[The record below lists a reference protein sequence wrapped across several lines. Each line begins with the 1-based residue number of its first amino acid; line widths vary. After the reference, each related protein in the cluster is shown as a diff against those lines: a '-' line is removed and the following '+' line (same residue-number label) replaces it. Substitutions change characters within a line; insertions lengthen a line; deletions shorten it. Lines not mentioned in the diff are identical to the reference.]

1 MPFVKEIYNLQST
14 KDKAIILNNV
24 KEKCK
29 KICEIISVNPISK
42 VTYVLEKVTY
52 VLENCPTL
60 MIQEKE
66 N

>member
-42 VTYVLEKVTY
+42 VTYVN
-52 VLENCPTL
+52 ENYPTL
-60 MIQEKE
+60 MIQDKGKIESDF
-66 N
+66 